1 MSHPRPSPLVLFAS
15 VALLCLVWGSTWIV
29 IHAGLKDLPPF
40 TSAGVRFAV
49 AAAGMSVVARLL
61 AAREGGSAPPRHL
74 VLAMGGL
81 NFGVSYGIVYWVETR
96 VPSALTAVLW
106 AVYPILLALVSHGL
120 LPGERLRGRQWAGL
134 GLALAGIGVLFSG
147 DLAAL
152 GGEVVTAGAVLLLS
166 PFVSAIGTALVKRDG
181 AGVSSLRLNR
191 DGMWLGA
198 SLLLALAFLTERS
211 ATPVW
216 SARALASLAYLSL
229 CGTVL
234 TFGLYYW
241 AMRYVPAYRLALIA
255 YVTPVIAISL
265 GVGLG
270 DEPVTRSTLL
280 GGALVLLGVA
290 TVLRR
295 ESAPRQKR

>member
-1 MSHPRPSPLVLFAS
+1 MSHARPSSVVLVSS

-29 IHAGLKDLPPF
+29 IQQGLEDLPPF
-40 TSAGVRFAV
+40 TSAGVRFAI
-49 AAAGMSVVARLL
+49 AALGMSVVARRL
-61 AAREGGSAPPRHL
+61 AAREGGTSPPRHL

-106 AVYPILLALVSHGL
+106 AVYPILLALVSHWL

-134 GLALAGIGVLFSG
+134 LLAFAGIAVLFSG

-152 GGEVVTAGAVLLLS
+152 GPEVVTAGAVLLVS
-166 PFVSAIGTALVKRDG
+166 PFVSAVGTALVKRDG
-181 AGVSSLRLNR
+181 AGVSSLRLNG
-191 DGMWLGA
+191 DGMLLGA
-198 SLLLALAFLTERS
+198 SLLCALALLTERS

-241 AMRYVPAYRLALIA
+241 VMRYVPAYRLALIA

-280 GGALVLLGVA
+280 GGALVLAGVGA
-290 TVLRR
+290 VLRR
-295 ESAPRQKR
+295 GG